1 MYLPPLIFSRT
12 FTRLSPSKFCL
23 TTAKLRVVTKKRFW
37 NWRVQFIVFWHF
49 SKWRPVVVL
58 LFHEKKNMDPSSKPM
73 KYLAILQIKPAKFF
87 SLHEAGKYN
96 MVRIFSCTYVVV
108 HCNDFS
114 KYVYVFGKLLRNF
127 YFLEIIDI

>member
-1 MYLPPLIFSRT
+1 MFDKCKIESCHEKSFEIEEYTIHCILAFRQVKT
-12 FTRLSPSKFCL
+12 CC
-23 TTAKLRVVTKKRFW
+23 
-37 NWRVQFIVFWHF
+37 
-49 SKWRPVVVL
+49 VVVSR
-58 LFHEKKNMDPSSKPM
+58 KKNMDPSSKPM

-114 KYVYVFGKLLRNF
+114 KYVCVFGKLLRNF
-127 YFLEIIDI
+127 YCLEIIDI

>member
-1 MYLPPLIFSRT
+1 
-12 FTRLSPSKFCL
+12 
-23 TTAKLRVVTKKRFW
+23 
-37 NWRVQFIVFWHF
+37 
-49 SKWRPVVVL
+49 
-58 LFHEKKNMDPSSKPM
+58 MDPSSKPM

-108 HCNDFS
+108 HCNDFN